1 MKEQSGLMEEVCPLH
16 DFRVNLLKFSQYMHT
31 SFCDLF
37 FSFSFVQLCT
47 VRRCL
52 QKTAPILLQLN
63 ERAAAASKERDE
75 HKRARD
81 QAVKE
86 REQVR
91 CSLLSLKQHCVV
103 LSPSNYKVS
112 NSFHSYLTCDY

>member
-1 MKEQSGLMEEVCPLH
+1 M
-16 DFRVNLLKFSQYMHT
+16 
-31 SFCDLF
+31 
-37 FSFSFVQLCT
+37 
-47 VRRCL
+47 
-52 QKTAPILLQLN
+52 LLQLN

-91 CSLLSLKQHCVV
+91 SSLLYLKQHCVV
-103 LSPSNYKVS
+103 LLPSNYRVS
-112 NSFHSYLTCDY
+112 NSFHSYLIILG